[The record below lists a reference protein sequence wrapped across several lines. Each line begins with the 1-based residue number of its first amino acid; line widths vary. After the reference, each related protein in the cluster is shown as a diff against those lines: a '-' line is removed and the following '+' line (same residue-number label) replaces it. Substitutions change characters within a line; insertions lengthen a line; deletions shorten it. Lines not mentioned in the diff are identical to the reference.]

1 MILSIDRAGIA
12 HPRRFHDVRAA
23 YIKNA
28 AKLGSSALT
37 KGLARRASMATTER
51 YIGVAR
57 NDLAE
62 AANLAAKRRSKLRVV
77 KGGS

>member
-1 MILSIDRAGIA
+1 
-12 HPRRFHDVRAA
+12 
-23 YIKNA
+23 
-28 AKLGSSALT
+28 
-37 KGLARRASMATTER
+37 MATTER

-62 AANLAAKRRSKLRVV
+62 AANLAAERRSKLRAV